1 MSSSTNEGAFG
12 AGKLVLGFDAGC
24 STCGDV
30 ARRIEE
36 GVGDRLEVGS
46 LHHPRVEHWREQ
58 GLGKD
63 APGAP
68 AHFGVGGPHE
78 GRAWTGM
85 VVRLV
90 RVLGPIST
98 WRVIQALGEAGAPKA
113 SVSEAPATDVGTA
126 GMSRR
131 QFLKGAGG
139 TALAFGILL
148 GMPSPAQP
156 AQDEL
161 NEEVLAETLSLI
173 EDIPDSVAAQGD
185 EAARQWLKR
194 RVQAD
199 AQEGAIQ
206 PQGVLGCARAI
217 IAAIISNA
225 IPVLKIRKA
234 IRVFGGARN
243 LASFI
248 ARTYRRF
255 RRLGNSVGTSIKKTA
270 RAVAK
275 RVLEVTGENVLG
287 AVLSLL
293 SLEGVKNE
301 CF

>member
-12 AGKLVLGFDAGC
+12 AGKLVPGFDAEC

-30 ARRIEE
+30 ARRVEE
-36 GVGDRLEVGS
+36 GVGDR
-46 LHHPRVEHWREQ
+46 HPQVEHWREQ

-63 APGAP
+63 APRTP
-68 AHFGVGGPHE
+68 ALFGVGGPHE

-98 WRVIQALGEAGAPKA
+98 WRVIQALGETCAPKT
-113 SVSEAPATDVGTA
+113 SVSEAPATDVGAA

-139 TALAFGILL
+139 TALAFGMLF

-161 NEEVLAETLSLI
+161 NEEALAEALSLI
-173 EDIPDSVAAQGD
+173 EDIPDSVAAQGE
-185 EAARQWLKR
+185 EAARQWLES

-217 IAAIISNA
+217 IVAIISNA
-225 IPVLKIRKA
+225 IPVLKIRTA
-234 IRVFGGARN
+234 IKVFGGARN

-275 RVLEVTGENVLG
+275 RVLKVTGENVLG
-287 AVLSLL
+287 AVLALL
-293 SLEGVKNE
+293 SLEGVKRE

>member
-12 AGKLVLGFDAGC
+12 AGKLVPGFDAGC

-30 ARRIEE
+30 A
-36 GVGDRLEVGS
+36 
-46 LHHPRVEHWREQ
+46 
-58 GLGKD
+58 
-63 APGAP
+63 
-68 AHFGVGGPHE
+68 
-78 GRAWTGM
+78 
-85 VVRLV
+85 
-90 RVLGPIST
+90 
-98 WRVIQALGEAGAPKA
+98 
-113 SVSEAPATDVGTA
+113 ATDVGTA

-139 TALAFGILL
+139 TALAFGIFF
-148 GMPSPAQP
+148 GMPSPAQS

-161 NEEVLAETLSLI
+161 NEGALAEALSLI

-185 EAARQWLKR
+185 EAARQWLER

-199 AQEGAIQ
+199 AQEGAIE

-217 IAAIISNA
+217 IVAIISNA
-225 IPVLKIRKA
+225 IPVLKIRRA

-243 LASFI
+243 LARFI
-248 ARTYRRF
+248 ARTFRRF

-275 RVLEVTGENVLG
+275 RVFNVTGENVLG
-287 AVLSLL
+287 AMLALL
-293 SLEGVKNE
+293 SLDGVRNE